1 LNHNLKLFI
10 SSIHYLFKVLLRSVL
25 HNGIKLILR
34 GCLELKEK
42 KLMYVKF
49 GLDIVMAVTFVL
61 FFNKQVLG
69 GLTFHEIAGL
79 AIAAVFFTH
88 IALNWRWV
96 KNVTIKLLDRKLPFK
111 TKFGYV
117 LNLLLLITMAFII
130 ISGILVSHIVLPNI
144 NVTNERWF
152 QMAHISISYFVL
164 VLVAAH
170 VGLHWKWVMNVFH
183 KIVKFKSPKKGL
195 GIVAKV
201 ATLVLLVFGSYE
213 IYLTN
218 FLTNL
223 QGVAS
228 VFTSSFEMSGMEKG
242 QFERGTPP
250 SGDFSGGS
258 GRPTPPEGGL
268 SGEVGQYERR
278 STSDG
283 VFSGQGDMLARG
295 GFEGRGREAG
305 SANALEVIIQYFSIM
320 SVFIILIYYMEKLI
334 MKRKKKRMELKGQ
347 ELTSVC

>member
-1 LNHNLKLFI
+1 
-10 SSIHYLFKVLLRSVL
+10 
-25 HNGIKLILR
+25 
-34 GCLELKEK
+34 
-42 KLMYVKF
+42 MYVKF
-49 GLDIVMAVTFVL
+49 GLDILMAVTFVL

-96 KNVTIKLLDRKLPFK
+96 KNVTVKLFDRKLPFR

-130 ISGILVSHIVLPNI
+130 ISGILVSHIVFPNI
-144 NVTNERWF
+144 NVANERWF
-152 QMAHISISYFVL
+152 QMAHISISYLVL

-183 KIVKFKSPKKGL
+183 KIVKLKSYKKGL

-201 ATLVLLVFGSYE
+201 ATVTLLVFGSYE
-213 IYLTN
+213 IYTTN

-228 VFTSSFEMSGMEKG
+228 VFTSSTEMSGMAKG

-250 SGDFSGGS
+250 SGDFSGES
-258 GRPTPPEGGL
+258 GRPNPPDGEL
-268 SGEVGQYERR
+268 SGEAGQFERGT
-278 STSDG
+278 TSDDD
-283 VFSGQGDMLARG
+283 FSGQGDRLARG
-295 GFEGRGREAG
+295 GFEGRGGETG

-320 SVFIILIYYMEKLI
+320 SVFIILIYYLEKLLA
-334 MKRKKKRMELKGQ
+334 KRKKKPSEQKI
-347 ELTSVC
+347 TFVS

>member
-1 LNHNLKLFI
+1 M
-10 SSIHYLFKVLLRSVL
+10 
-25 HNGIKLILR
+25 
-34 GCLELKEK
+34 KEK

-49 GLDIVMAVTFVL
+49 GLDILMAVTFVL

-96 KNVTIKLLDRKLPFK
+96 KNVTVKLLDRKLPFK

-130 ISGILVSHIVLPNI
+130 ISGILVSHIVFPNI
-144 NVTNERWF
+144 NVANERWF
-152 QMAHISISYFVL
+152 QMAHISISYLVL

-170 VGLHWKWVMNVFH
+170 VGLHWKWVIQVFN
-183 KIVKFKSPKKGL
+183 KIVKFKTPKPVL

-201 ATLVLLVFGSYE
+201 ATAALLVFGSYE
-213 IYLTN
+213 IYSTN
-218 FLTNL
+218 FLTGL
-223 QGVAS
+223 LGVYR
-228 VFTSSFEMSGMEKG
+228 VFATSSSEMPEGGFVKG

-258 GRPTPPEGGL
+258 SQFERSTPPDGA
-268 SGEVGQYERR
+268 VGQ
-278 STSDG
+278 
-283 VFSGQGDMLARG
+283 FARG
-295 GFEGRGREAG
+295 GFEGRGDMG
-305 SANALEVIIQYFSIM
+305 STNALEVILQYFSIM
-320 SVFIILIYYMEKLI
+320 SVFIILIYYLEKLLA
-334 MKRKKKRMELKGQ
+334 KRKKKPTEQKM
-347 ELTSVC
+347 TIVS